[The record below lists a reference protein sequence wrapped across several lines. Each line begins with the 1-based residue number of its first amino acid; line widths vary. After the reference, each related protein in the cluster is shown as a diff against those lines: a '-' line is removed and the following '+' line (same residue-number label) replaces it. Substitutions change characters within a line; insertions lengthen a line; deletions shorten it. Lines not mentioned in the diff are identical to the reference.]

1 MQELNAKAPLLKR
14 QREDYERALIT
25 INQLTAQT
33 DETAI
38 EFQQL
43 REEADDAV
51 RRNKLVKSDNEKL
64 RKELKDLSK
73 QVKSNILCL
82 RVLSSF

>member
-73 QVKSNILCL
+73 QVKPNILCL